1 MGFNNNGLDAFVA
14 NIKRSNFQRQR
25 QSAAPGKTPRMLLG
39 LNIGKNAVTPIER
52 AKEDYLI
59 CLDRV
64 YPYADYV
71 SINISSPNTKNLRA
85 LQQDEAL
92 DELLGALAQR
102 RETLTQ
108 RHGKRTPIFVKIAP
122 DLDPSELAV
131 LAAGLTR
138 HGMDGV
144 IATNT
149 TIGRDAVKNLAH
161 ADEAGG
167 LSGAPLLAPSNRIIT
182 QLRAALGQSYPI
194 IGVGGIMSAADA
206 LSKIRA
212 GADVVQIYTGLIY
225 QGPALVAQVAN
236 LIKQSYAGMT

>member
-1 MGFNNNGLDAFVA
+1 
-14 NIKRSNFQRQR
+14 
-25 QSAAPGKTPRMLLG
+25 MLLG

-59 CLDRV
+59 CLDGI

-71 SINISSPNTKNLRA
+71 SINISSPNTKNLRT

-92 DELLGALAQR
+92 NELLGALAQR
-102 RETLTQ
+102 REALAQ
-108 RHGKRTPIFVKIAP
+108 GHGKWTPIFLKIAP
-122 DLDPSELAV
+122 DLEQSELTV
-131 LAAGLTR
+131 LAAALTR

-149 TIGRDAVKNLAH
+149 TLSRNAVNGLAH
-161 ADEAGG
+161 ADEGGG

-182 QLRAALGQSYPI
+182 QLRATLGPNFPI
-194 IGVGGIMSAADA
+194 IGVGGIMSAEDA
-206 LSKIRA
+206 LSKIKA

-225 QGPALVAQVAN
+225 QGPTLVTQAAN
-236 LIKQSYAGMT
+236 LIKKYG